1 MFHDSQYED
10 DHLCLLLGL
19 GPGVG
24 RGVLNWEMSSILARG
39 ASSLVILV
47 SFIIIF
53 IIISSF
59 NYHHLIIALTLLSKN
74 CCRNKLTFNPWT
86 WKLPIQESAHDK
98 ICKTASTTILHE
110 CITYSHIHQTHIC
123 VGMFAVWP
131 AWWYWSECLGIR
143 VRYWQSIGYLYC
155 VYCTHACLYC
165 THSHYGWRNNEY
177 IYLRRRWA
185 ELPADI
191 RRGWW
196 QYSHTTMQ

>member
-1 MFHDSQYED
+1 M
-10 DHLCLLLGL
+10 
-19 GPGVG
+19 
-24 RGVLNWEMSSILARG
+24 
-39 ASSLVILV
+39 
-47 SFIIIF
+47 
-53 IIISSF
+53 
-59 NYHHLIIALTLLSKN
+59 LSKN

-110 CITYSHIHQTHIC
+110 CITYLHIHQTHIC
-123 VGMFAVWP
+123 VRMFAVWP

-196 QYSHTTMQ
+196 QSHNNAINILSTLLHLTIKLVFWFADDYKWCKTYFCHGYQGRCLTFVRFHI